1 MQTACHRCGAVIEEG
16 TAFCPQC
23 GAAQIR
29 VSSPGPNAPAT
40 PPMPPGTPGGMQP
53 PAQPVMMA
61 PRPLDWGT
69 GFKVAALAGVIAALP
84 SSVPVL
90 SMGCCI
96 WILGAA
102 ALSVKFYQQKQPVGS
117 LVTAGMGARLG
128 AVTGLASFATFVVLG
143 VIKTFAMGGRGEM
156 REGMMQAL
164 RENAARNPDPQAQQ
178 MIEKLSTPE
187 GLAFMVVFII
197 VCIGIAFLV
206 FGLLGGVIGAS
217 LWGRKQTQ

>member
-23 GAAQIR
+23 GAAQIK
-29 VSSPGPNAPAT
+29 VTAPQPNAPAT
-40 PPMPPGTPGGMQP
+40 PPLPPGTPAGMQP

-61 PRPLDWGT
+61 PAALDWGT
-69 GFKVAALAGVIAALP
+69 GFKIAALAGVIAALP
-84 SSVPVL
+84 SSIPIL

-96 WILGAA
+96 WILAAA
-102 ALSVKFYQQKQPVGS
+102 ALAVKFYQQGKPVGS

-128 AVTGLASFATFVVLG
+128 AVTGISSFVTFIVLG
-143 VIKTFAMGGRGEM
+143 FVKAAALGGRGQM
-156 REGMMQAL
+156 REAMMQAL
-164 RENAARNPDPQAQQ
+164 RDNAARNPDPQAQQ
-178 MIEKLSTPE
+178 MIEKLSTPA
-187 GLAFMVVFII
+187 GIAFLVVFVI
-197 VCIGIAFLV
+197 VCIGIAFLI